1 MANNRKPDQ
10 DAPPVKVLP
19 AARAKGAFSAE
30 AWSVK
35 RSGLAS
41 KSAAHKAAIRSQKD
55 IKGGRPTK

>member
-1 MANNRKPDQ
+1 MANDPNADK
-10 DAPPVKVLP
+10 DAPPVKILP

-41 KSAAHKAAIRSQKD
+41 KSAAHKAVIRSQKD
-55 IKGGRPTK
+55 IKGGRPKK